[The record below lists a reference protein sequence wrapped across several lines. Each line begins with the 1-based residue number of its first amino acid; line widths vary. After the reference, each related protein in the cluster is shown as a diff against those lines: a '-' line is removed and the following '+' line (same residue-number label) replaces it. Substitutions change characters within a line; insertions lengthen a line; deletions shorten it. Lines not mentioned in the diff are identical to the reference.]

1 MNRRQRAKQEK
12 RHMELIEA
20 KETLKALEAVKQEL
34 ERGGLALNM
43 FVNQQRTILRAYEDL
58 LRPFFKWRSWKDER
72 PTAPGLYLVYGLYKG
87 ESRYGLIRILECNP
101 TAIYDQFG
109 SVKVSDEN
117 IRYWRHLAEVANW
130 QKEEVK
136 KEVRR

>member
-43 FVNQQRTILRAYEDL
+43 FVNQQRTILHAYEDL
-58 LRPFFKWRSWKDER
+58 LRPFFKWKAWKDER
-72 PTAPGLYLVYGLYKG
+72 PTAPGLYLVYGPYMAG
-87 ESRYGLIRILECNP
+87 ARYGLIRIMPGNP
-101 TAIYDQFG
+101 AIYDQFG
-109 SVKVSDEN
+109 SYKASEAH
-117 IRYWRHLAEVANW
+117 IRYWRPLAEVANW